1 MLQQAPEQ
9 QLLLAT
15 QELPLAEQ
23 TQVPLEQIPEQ
34 QSLLV
39 AHPKSLFAIQA
50 TQVDVVVS
58 QTNPEQQSALLVQP
72 ASPVGIQLT
81 HFPVV
86 LSQLFE
92 QQSESLVQRP
102 AFAIQQVPVTQV
114 CADEH
119 VETQAPVVELHVRH
133 WLASH
138 GAARQVEPQTLALSQ
153 HPPLRQVWPEAQQ
166 MPAQHRPEQQVF
178 TPQLPPA
185 AVHGVTHWPFWQFW
199 PEAQQCAPV

>member
-1 MLQQAPEQ
+1 LQQTPEQ
-9 QLLLAT
+9 QFLSAAHELA
-15 QELPLAEQ
+15 LAEQ

-34 QSLLV
+34 QSLLLV
-39 AHPKSLFAIQA
+39 HPKSLLTIQA

-58 QTNPEQQSALLVQP
+58 QTSPEQQSALRAQP

-119 VETQAPVVELHVRH
+119 VETQVPVPGSHVRH
-133 WLASH
+133 WLASQ
-138 GAARQVEPQTLALSQ
+138 GAGRQVEPQTFAG
-153 HPPLRQVWPEAQQ
+153 
-166 MPAQHRPEQQVF
+166 AQHV
-178 TPQLPPA
+178 
-185 AVHGVTHWPFWQFW
+185 
-199 PEAQQCAPV
+199 

>member
-1 MLQQAPEQ
+1 MQQAPEQ
-9 QLLLAT
+9 QFLSAA
-15 QELPLAEQ
+15 QELPVAEQ

-34 QSLLV
+34 QSLLFV
-39 AHPKSLFAIQA
+39 HPKSLLTIQA

-58 QTNPEQQSALLVQP
+58 QTSPVQQSALLAQP

-86 LSQLFE
+86 LSQLCE

-114 CADEH
+114 WADEH

-138 GAARQVEPQTLALSQ
+138 GAARQVEPQTF
-153 HPPLRQVWPEAQQ
+153 PG
-166 MPAQHRPEQQVF
+166 AQHV
-178 TPQLPPA
+178 
-185 AVHGVTHWPFWQFW
+185 
-199 PEAQQCAPV
+199 

>member
-1 MLQQAPEQ
+1 MLSVGQHWPLKQRPEQ
-9 QLLLAT
+9 QLLFAA
-15 QELPLAEQ
+15 QKVPAAEQ

-34 QSLLV
+34 QSLLLV
-39 AHPKSLFAIQA
+39 HPKSLLTIQA

-58 QTNPEQQSALLVQP
+58 QTSPEQQSALRAQP

-114 CADEH
+114 WPDEH
-119 VETQAPVVELHVRH
+119 FETQVPVPGAHVRH
-133 WLASH
+133 WSASH
-138 GAARQVEPQTLALSQ
+138 GAGRQVEPQTFAG
-153 HPPLRQVWPEAQQ
+153 
-166 MPAQHRPEQQVF
+166 AQHV
-178 TPQLPPA
+178 
-185 AVHGVTHWPFWQFW
+185 
-199 PEAQQCAPV
+199 

>member
-1 MLQQAPEQ
+1 LLQQAPEQ

-58 QTNPEQQSALLVQP
+58 QISPEQQSVLLAQP
-72 ASPVGIQLT
+72 ESPFGIQLT

-92 QQSESLVQRP
+92 QHWESLVQEP
-102 AFAIQQVPVTQV
+102 AFAIQQVPLLQV
-114 CADEH
+114 WAAEH
-119 VETQAPVVELHVRH
+119 VETQVPLVESHVRH
-133 WLASH
+133 WLVAH
-138 GAARQVEPQTLALSQ
+138 GADRQLEPQTFAG
-153 HPPLRQVWPEAQQ
+153 
-166 MPAQHRPEQQVF
+166 AQHV
-178 TPQLPPA
+178 
-185 AVHGVTHWPFWQFW
+185 
-199 PEAQQCAPV
+199 

>member
-1 MLQQAPEQ
+1 MLFVAQHWPLKQRPEQ
-9 QLLLAT
+9 QLLFAA
-15 QELPLAEQ
+15 QEVPAAEQ

-34 QSLLV
+34 QSLLLV
-39 AHPKSLFAIQA
+39 HPKSLLTIQA

-58 QTNPEQQSALLVQP
+58 QTSPEQQSALLAQP

-114 CADEH
+114 CAAEH
-119 VETQAPVVELHVRH
+119 VETQVPVLGSHVRH
-133 WLASH
+133 WLALQ
-138 GAARQVEPQTLALSQ
+138 GAVRQVEPQTFAG
-153 HPPLRQVWPEAQQ
+153 
-166 MPAQHRPEQQVF
+166 AQHV
-178 TPQLPPA
+178 
-185 AVHGVTHWPFWQFW
+185 
-199 PEAQQCAPV
+199 